1 MSCDPLPQDLEV
13 AADLH
18 ITVSHKELLQCLH
31 ASDHAQVAIAGRMDR
46 GKMMFVPLQVARAPD
61 NKE

>member
-1 MSCDPLPQDLEV
+1 MTPPQDLEV

-31 ASDHAQVAIAGRMDR
+31 DTHHAQVAIAGRMDR
-46 GKMMFVPLQVARAPD
+46 GKMMFVPLEVAKAAN

>member
-1 MSCDPLPQDLEV
+1 M

-31 ASDHAQVAIAGRMDR
+31 ATHHAQVAIAGRMDR
-46 GKMMFVPLQVARAPD
+46 GKMMFVPLEVAKAAN

>member
-1 MSCDPLPQDLEV
+1 M

-18 ITVSHKELLQCLH
+18 VTVPHKELLQSLY
-31 ASDHAQVAIAGRMDR
+31 ASNHAQVAIAGRMDR
-46 GKMMFVPLQVARAPD
+46 GKMMFVPLEVAMAAD

>member
-1 MSCDPLPQDLEV
+1 MSPRPQDLEV

-18 ITVSHKELLQCLH
+18 VDMSHKELLQSLH
-31 ASDHAQVAIAGRMDR
+31 SSDHAQVAITGRMDR
-46 GKMMFVPLQVARAPD
+46 GKMMFVPLQLARALD